1 METGYIVDNLPDVS
15 NFMDENYV
23 NITQTI
29 GHDHWQTLRYCW
41 NSCRKYKYISKYD
54 SIPKKENFSFSLVTT
69 EDLCNK
75 LKNVKIKKAPGYDG
89 IPPKP
94 LV

>member
-29 GHDHWQTLRYCW
+29 GRDHWQT
-41 NSCRKYKYISKYD
+41 
-54 SIPKKENFSFSLVTT
+54 
-69 EDLCNK
+69 
-75 LKNVKIKKAPGYDG
+75 
-89 IPPKP
+89 
-94 LV
+94 